1 MFKAENFIYFLT
13 VNGFFIGLIF
23 AIMKNFEPFNFLFV
37 VFIVTSFFYML
48 GLASSG
54 IFIKYIS
61 AKQLF
66 YLDKVNLEKAIDYQI
81 GELEKREAEILE
93 AHYFIQDI
101 EDKEL
106 KLYKNKKGS
115 KKYKK

>member
-23 AIMKNFEPFNFLFV
+23 SVMKGFEPFNFLFAV
-37 VFIVTSFFYML
+37 IVTTSVFYML

-54 IFIKYIS
+54 LFIKHLS

-66 YLDKVNLEKAIDYQI
+66 YLDKDNLEKAIDYQI

-93 AHYFIQDI
+93 AYYFIKDI
-101 EDKEL
+101 EEKEL
-106 KLYKNKKGS
+106 KFYKKDS
-115 KKYKK
+115 KKEKRK